1 MMRPF
6 RPTRINKRS
15 VYVNKDL
22 FETKF
27 VFVRNDAHRPPLT
40 PSYRGPYLALRRQG
54 KVFQL
59 DLSGRKDWVTVD
71 RLKPAY
77 VDATDVGLHQTLSGR
92 IVHPPAFFQAS

>member
-40 PSYRGPYLALRRQG
+40 PHTVVHTWCPGAKAKPFNYISLVG
-54 KVFQL
+54 KI
-59 DLSGRKDWVTVD
+59 G
-71 RLKPAY
+71 
-77 VDATDVGLHQTLSGR
+77 
-92 IVHPPAFFQAS
+92 